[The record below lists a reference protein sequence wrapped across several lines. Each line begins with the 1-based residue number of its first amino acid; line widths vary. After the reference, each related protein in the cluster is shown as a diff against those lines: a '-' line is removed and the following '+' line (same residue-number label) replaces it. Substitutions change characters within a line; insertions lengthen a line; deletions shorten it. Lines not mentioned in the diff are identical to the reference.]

1 MAGEIIVTPSP
12 AVTVG
17 VYSGQPGPQ
26 GIQGPAGPAGPT
38 GATGP
43 AGPTQTLGYVHTQ
56 NTVSSTWSI
65 THNLGFKPNVTT
77 EDSAG
82 TVIEGSIAYPDVNT
96 VVLTF
101 STATSGKAYLS

>member
-1 MAGEIIVTPSP
+1 MADEIIVTPSP
-12 AVTVG
+12 AITVG

-43 AGPTQTLGYVHTQ
+43 AGPTQTLGYAHTQ

-65 THNLGFKPNVTT
+65 THNLGFYPNVVT

-82 TVIEGSIAYPDVNT
+82 TVIEGEIVYNNVNT
-96 VVLTF
+96 VTLTF